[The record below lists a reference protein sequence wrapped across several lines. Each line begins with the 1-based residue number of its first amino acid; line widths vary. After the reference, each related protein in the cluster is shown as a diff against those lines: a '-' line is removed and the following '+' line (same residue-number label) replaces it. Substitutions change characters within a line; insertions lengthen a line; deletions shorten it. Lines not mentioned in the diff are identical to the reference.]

1 MLKYFLI
8 FDSNRTLIQLDLQ
21 FPEKY
26 LLQCQRNLISES
38 KIIVLVTL
46 LLFVISIEKLVGQK
60 TQRL

>member
-26 LLQCQRNLISES
+26 LLQCQRNLISEP

-46 LLFVISIEKLVGQK
+46 LLFVIS
-60 TQRL
+60 RN